1 MSVLKSFIAGQW
13 VGEKPAKALP
23 SAINGE
29 IVAHTHD
36 DTLDFKNAVEYGR
49 KVGGKNL
56 MAMDFQERALALK
69 AMALY
74 LQEHKKELYA
84 LSMHTGSTKGDNGI
98 DVDGG
103 FGGI

>member
-13 VGEKPAKALP
+13 VGEKPAKALT

-29 IVAHTHD
+29 VVAHTHD
-36 DTLDFKNAVEYGR
+36 DTIDFKKAAEYGR

-69 AMALY
+69 AMAIRL
-74 LQEHKKELYA
+74 LPTA
-84 LSMHTGSTKGDNGI
+84 AP
-98 DVDGG
+98 
-103 FGGI
+103 